1 MTAVKRRNG
10 GPLHGDVMARRVFA
24 ECEDNHT
31 LRRVFIVRPLAA
43 ASLTE
48 GEHRDEED
56 APPRASRKDLIT
68 KKQDENAKKQDELQ
82 EDELNK
88 VAGGATNEGN
98 AYLKLHK

>member
-1 MTAVKRRNG
+1 MKKTPQN
-10 GPLHGDVMARRVFA
+10 
-24 ECEDNHT
+24 
-31 LRRVFIVRPLAA
+31 
-43 ASLTE
+43 
-48 GEHRDEED
+48 
-56 APPRASRKDLIT
+56 PPRASRKDLIT